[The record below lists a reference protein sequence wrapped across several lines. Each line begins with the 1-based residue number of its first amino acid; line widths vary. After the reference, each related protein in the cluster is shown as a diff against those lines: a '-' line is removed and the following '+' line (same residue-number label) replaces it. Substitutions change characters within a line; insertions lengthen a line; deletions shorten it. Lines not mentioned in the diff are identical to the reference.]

1 MTWKSCRKILCVRPD
16 NMGDL
21 LMSAPA
27 LSALKEAFQC
37 SVTLLTSSMARGI
50 APYIPGVDDVI
61 EWNVPWV
68 KGTPASTDADFQKI
82 IKTIRERKFDG
93 AIIFTV
99 FSQNPLPTALML
111 SLAGIPLRLAYCR
124 ENPYHLLSHWIP
136 DPEPYFV
143 VRHQV
148 RRDLDLV
155 KAIGAHAS
163 NETIT
168 IRLPENFE
176 PAVRDK
182 LTSAGVDTTNPWLI
196 LHPGVSE
203 KKREY
208 PAELWI
214 EAGKRVI
221 NQLKYQVVITGAK
234 NEKHLADHISEGI
247 GRGAYSLAGSLI
259 LEEFI
264 TLIRFSPLLISVNT
278 ASIHLAAA
286 LETKV
291 IVLYALTNPQHT
303 PWKAIGKILP
313 YSVSEDL
320 QSRNA
325 VLQFV
330 QRHYFA
336 KKIEKVDPEDILNA
350 AHELLIEG
358 SEPPVEELVSSPP
371 RTILLRNQQNFVF
384 P

>member
-1 MTWKSCRKILCVRPD
+1 
-16 NMGDL
+16 MGDL
-21 LMSAPA
+21 VMSAPA
-27 LSALKEAFQC
+27 IWALKESFQC

-68 KGTPASTDADFQKI
+68 KGTKAETDADFQKI
-82 IKTIRERKFDG
+82 IDTIKKRRFDG

-111 SLAGIPLRLAYCR
+111 TLAGIPQRVAYCR

-155 KAIGAHAS
+155 KAIGASAS
-163 NETIT
+163 NEKIT

-176 PAVRDK
+176 PAVRTK
-182 LTSAGVDTTNPWLI
+182 LTSAGVDTVKPWLI
-196 LHPGVSE
+196 IHPGVSE

-208 PAELWI
+208 PADRWI
-214 EAGKRVI
+214 EAGKRI
-221 NQLKYQVVITGAK
+221 ITELKYQVIITGATD
-234 NEKHLADHISEGI
+234 EKHLADQIREGI
-247 GRGAYSLAGSLI
+247 GSGAYSVAGALM

-313 YSVSEDL
+313 YSVAENL

-336 KKIEKVDPEDILNA
+336 KKIEKVDPEEILNA
-350 AHELLIEG
+350 AYELLIEK
-358 SEPPVEELVSSPP
+358 SEPPIEELVSSPP
-371 RTILLRNQQNFVF
+371 SGTLLRNQQNFVF

>member
-1 MTWKSCRKILCVRPD
+1 
-16 NMGDL
+16 MGDL

-27 LSALKEAFQC
+27 ISALKQSFQC
-37 SVTLLTSSMARGI
+37 AITLLTSSMARGI
-50 APYIPGVDDVI
+50 APYIPGVDEVI

-68 KGTPASTDADFQKI
+68 KGTEASTDADFRKI
-82 IKTIRERKFDG
+82 ISKIKARKFDG

-99 FSQNPLPTALML
+99 FSQNPLPAALML
-111 SLAGIPLRLAYCR
+111 TLAGIPMRLAYCR

-136 DPEPYFV
+136 DQEPYRV
-143 VRHQV
+143 VQHQV
-148 RRDLDLV
+148 RRDLNLV
-155 KAIGAHAS
+155 RSIGAYTS
-163 NETIT
+163 NEKIT
-168 IRLPENFE
+168 IRIPENFE
-176 PAVRDK
+176 PVVRNK
-182 LTSAGVDTTNPWLI
+182 LASAGVGAAQPWLM

-208 PAELWI
+208 PADLWI
-214 EAGKRVI
+214 EAGKRI
-221 NQLKYQVVITGAK
+221 IGELKYQVIITGAK
-234 NEKHLADHISEGI
+234 NEKDLADRICEGI

-303 PWKAIGKILP
+303 PWKAIGKVLP
-313 YSVSEDL
+313 YSIPEDL
-320 QSRNA
+320 HSQNE

-330 QRHYFA
+330 QRHYFP
-336 KKIEKVDPEDILNA
+336 KKTEKVQPEDILHA
-350 AHELLIEG
+350 AHELLIEK

-371 RTILLRNQQNFVF
+371 RELILRNQENSVF